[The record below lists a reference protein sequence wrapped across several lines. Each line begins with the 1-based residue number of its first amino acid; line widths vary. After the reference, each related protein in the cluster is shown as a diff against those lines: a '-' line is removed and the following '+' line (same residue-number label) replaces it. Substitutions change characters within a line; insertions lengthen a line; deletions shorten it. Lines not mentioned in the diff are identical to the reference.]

1 MSTFLNRKTLIGS
14 ALTLGLLSVAQVPSV
29 FASGDHGEHAHAS
42 VPAENASGKPAT
54 QHEDQAAG
62 SQKMD
67 HAAMAH
73 GSMNHASM
81 DQGKP
86 SHGTMQ
92 HGHSADQAAADN
104 HHDQ

>member
-14 ALTLGLLSVAQVPSV
+14 ALALGLLSVAQVPSV

-42 VPAENASGKPAT
+42 VPAEHAPGKPAT

-62 SQKMD
+62 SLKMD
-67 HAAMAH
+67 RDAMVH
-73 GSMNHASM
+73 GSMDHASM
-81 DQGKP
+81 DHGKP
-86 SHGTMQ
+86 SHGAMQ
-92 HGHSADQAAADN
+92 HGHSDQAAADN

>member
-14 ALTLGLLSVAQVPSV
+14 ALALGLLSVAQVPSV

-42 VPAENASGKPAT
+42 VPVENPPGKP
-54 QHEDQAAG
+54 QAAG

-67 HAAMAH
+67 HDAMV
-73 GSMNHASM
+73 HASM
-81 DQGKP
+81 DHGKP
-86 SHGTMQ
+86 SHGAMQ

>member
-14 ALTLGLLSVAQVPSV
+14 ALALGLLSVAQVPSV

-42 VPAENASGKPAT
+42 VPAEHAPGNPAT

-67 HAAMAH
+67 HDAMVH
-73 GSMNHASM
+73 GSMDHASM
-81 DQGKP
+81 DHGKP
-86 SHGTMQ
+86 SHGAMQ